1 MKDLMNMMK
10 QAKAMQEK
18 MGELQEEVK
27 SVEAAGQSGG
37 GLVTVTLKG
46 TGEMASLVIDLS
58 LMKEEEKDILE
69 DLVVAAHADA
79 HTKLQLAIQ
88 EKTQELTAG
97 LNLPTGMKF
106 PF

>member
-18 MGELQEEVK
+18 MAGLQDDIGQIEV
-27 SVEAAGQSGG
+27 SGQSGG
-37 GLVTVTLKG
+37 GVVTVTLSGK
-46 TGEMASLVIDLS
+46 GEMRGVTVDAS
-58 LMKEEEKDILE
+58 LMKADEKDILE
-69 DLVVAAHADA
+69 DLIVAAHNDA
-79 HTKLQLAIQ
+79 HAKLQLAIQ

-97 LNLPTGMKF
+97 LNLPAGMKF